1 MITIFYQGHARTLDI
16 ERGIASGHFDVAL
29 AESGRKQ
36 AAEEYK
42 PVYDGIE
49 FDAAFTSDTQR
60 AYETAQ
66 IMLAGKD
73 TPIMQDARLRECDY
87 GDMTGSSRSEV
98 EATRPQYITKPF
110 PNGESYEQVMRRIKS
125 FIDDLAK
132 DNEGKTVLVV
142 GHYATYLGLEHVIK
156 GVPVADAMASQ
167 PPPLAEY
174 RLG

>member
-36 AAEEYK
+36 AAEEYR

-110 PNGESYEQVMRRIKS
+110 PNGESYEQVMRRIKN
-125 FIDDLAK
+125 FIDDLTK
-132 DNEGKTVLVV
+132 DNDGKTVLVV
-142 GHYATYLGLEHVIK
+142 GHYATYLGLEHIIK
-156 GVPVADAMASQ
+156 GVPVVDAIASQ
-167 PPPLAEY
+167 PPALAEY
-174 RLG
+174 RLD

>member
-1 MITIFYQGHARTLDI
+1 MITIYFQGHARTLDI

-36 AAEEYK
+36 AAEEYR
-42 PVYDGIE
+42 PVYGGIE

-66 IMLAGKD
+66 IMLAGKNV
-73 TPIMQDARLRECDY
+73 PIIQDARLRECDY

-98 EATRPQYITKPF
+98 EEMRPQHITRPF
-110 PNGESYEQVMRRIKS
+110 PNGESYEQVMRRMQS
-125 FIDDLAK
+125 FVDELAK
-132 DNEGKTVLVV
+132 DNDGKTVLVV

-156 GVPVADAMASQ
+156 GVPVIDAMASH
-167 PPPLAEY
+167 PSAVEY
-174 RLG
+174 HLG

>member
-49 FDAAFTSDTQR
+49 FDAAFTSGTQR

-132 DNEGKTVLVV
+132 DNEGKTVRVV
-142 GHYATYLGLEHVIK
+142 GHYAT
-156 GVPVADAMASQ
+156 
-167 PPPLAEY
+167 
-174 RLG
+174 